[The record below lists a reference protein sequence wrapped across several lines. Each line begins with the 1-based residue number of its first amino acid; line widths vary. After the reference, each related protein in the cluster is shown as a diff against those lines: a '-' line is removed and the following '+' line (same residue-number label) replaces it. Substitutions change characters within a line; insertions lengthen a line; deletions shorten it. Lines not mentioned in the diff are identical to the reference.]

1 MSENLQIK
9 MFFRNLADTIEHAIH
24 YAKNHPSLPPLMLTK
39 VLVGTL
45 DVNATISE
53 SGGAVVTI
61 SIDVPAGI
69 NGIQSSQSGLGIYG
83 WG

>member
-1 MSENLQIK
+1 
-9 MFFRNLADTIEHAIH
+9 
-24 YAKNHPSLPPLMLTK
+24 MLTK